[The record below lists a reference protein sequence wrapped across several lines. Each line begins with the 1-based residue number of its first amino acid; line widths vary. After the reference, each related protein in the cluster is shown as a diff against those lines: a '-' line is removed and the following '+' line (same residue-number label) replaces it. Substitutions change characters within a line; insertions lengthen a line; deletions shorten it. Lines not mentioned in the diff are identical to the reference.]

1 MVKKKTRIWLEIS
14 NSGHAPN
21 GIPSFASCIRM
32 CGMSCKV
39 WQWNL
44 LMLMLREMWI
54 SSLWEYIHLWFL
66 VTPLLGVLSC
76 ISPQQEV
83 ECGFSFHCY
92 VTMARLPQLGY
103 NIIISPLYIYITY
116 ITYINSIST
125 NIQYITPYRTIYKL
139 QTSPTLTPQVRCRCN
154 LAWWHVAPQWA
165 PVPKAGVFG
174 FWMSG
179 GYKVVKWYAHGYF
192 SLQYVIQQPYLDTW
206 FEEIGLDQVRWML
219 FRSSFR

>member
-1 MVKKKTRIWLEIS
+1 MVEQQAFHALVEISMGWFCNTQLENLGLVTVCVHGFKKKTRIWLEIS

-44 LMLMLREMWI
+44 LMFMLREMWI

-66 VTPLLGVLSC
+66 VIPLLGILSC

-92 VTMARLPQLGY
+92 VTMARCLPQLGY
-103 NIIISPLYIYITY
+103 NIIISPWYIYIY
-116 ITYINSIST
+116 I
-125 NIQYITPYRTIYKL
+125 
-139 QTSPTLTPQVRCRCN
+139 
-154 LAWWHVAPQWA
+154 
-165 PVPKAGVFG
+165 
-174 FWMSG
+174 
-179 GYKVVKWYAHGYF
+179 
-192 SLQYVIQQPYLDTW
+192 
-206 FEEIGLDQVRWML
+206 
-219 FRSSFR
+219 